1 MKRRHNRVG
10 LAAGGVAVFMLGAAY
25 AAVPIYKLI
34 CQATGL
40 GGTPGTVSALVVSAT
55 DLYVGGSFSTAGGV
69 GAGGVARWNGTAWS
83 SLGPTGT
90 NGPSL
95 PWL

>member
-1 MKRRHNRVG
+1 MVQGLSQQQIMKRRHNRVG

-40 GGTPGTVSALVVSAT
+40 GGTT
-55 DLYVGGSFSTAGGV
+55 
-69 GAGGVARWNGTAWS
+69 GAGA
-83 SLGPTGT
+83 P
-90 NGPSL
+90 
-95 PWL
+95 